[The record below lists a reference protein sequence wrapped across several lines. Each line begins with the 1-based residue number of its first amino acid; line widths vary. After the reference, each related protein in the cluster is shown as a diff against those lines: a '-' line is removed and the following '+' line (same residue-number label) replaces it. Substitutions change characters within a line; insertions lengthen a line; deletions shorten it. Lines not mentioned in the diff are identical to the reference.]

1 MKKISKFLSAVL
13 LSSLI
18 SGSVFAMPTSEM
30 AIGGV
35 TPGSPLSYVENIYG
49 NPDRTEKVVNNLY
62 RQYEAYWGKGYK
74 MKVLSNGNVNAITTY
89 ANNGLGTPAGLA
101 VGQNIQVM
109 YDLYGSP
116 ATTNNFKR
124 DGYIRHHYRNTLD
137 SGKDY
142 VHSMN
147 MVVKEKKGKIIEIS
161 CYESYEGPVLP
172 YYAET

>member
-1 MKKISKFLSAVL
+1 MLKKILSAIL
-13 LSSLI
+13 LSVFVA
-18 SGSVFAMPTSEM
+18 GSSYAMPTSEM

-35 TPGSPLSYVENIYG
+35 TPGSPLSYVESIYG
-49 NPDRTEKVVNNLY
+49 SPDRTENIVNNQH

-74 MKVLSNGNVNAITTY
+74 MKVLSNGNVNEITTY

-116 ATTNNFKR
+116 TDTNKMG
-124 DGYIRHHYRNTLD
+124 GYIRHNYRNTLD
-137 SGKDY
+137 SGTGY
-142 VHSMN
+142 IHYMN
-147 MVVKEKKGKIIEIS
+147 MAVKEKKGKIIEIS
-161 CYESYEGPVLP
+161 CYEFYAGPVLP